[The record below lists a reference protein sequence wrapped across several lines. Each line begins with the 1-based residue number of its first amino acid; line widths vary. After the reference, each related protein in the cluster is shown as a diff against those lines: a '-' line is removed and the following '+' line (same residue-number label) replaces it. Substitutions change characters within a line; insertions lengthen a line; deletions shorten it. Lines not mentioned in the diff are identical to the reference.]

1 MQSKEREKKLTD
13 LADEMLRKVEL
24 ADNLKELAKRNP
36 EEASRVSTI
45 VDAFMNPG
53 SNITE
58 KGEIYNKIDIVTSL
72 IEENIVIAKRLSTK
86 NFDWLEYHRD
96 NNYAFNIK
104 TKISSTNI
112 IDTNDLK
119 YLNVLFK
126 KHTRLNKI
134 FNNV

>member
-1 MQSKEREKKLTD
+1 MQSKKREKTLTE
-13 LADEMLRKVEL
+13 LADEMLKKVEQ
-24 ADNLKELAKRNP
+24 ADNLKDLAERNP

-53 SNITE
+53 SNISE
-58 KGEIYNKIDIVTSL
+58 KSNIYNKIDIVTSL
-72 IEENIVIAKRLSTK
+72 VEENIVIAKKLNTK

-96 NNYAFNIK
+96 NNFAFNIK

-119 YLNVLFK
+119 YLNTLFK

-134 FNNV
+134 FKNV

>member
-1 MQSKEREKKLTD
+1 MQSKEREKKLTE
-13 LADEMLRKVEL
+13 LADEMLKKVEQ

-45 VDAFMNPG
+45 IDAFMNPG
-53 SNITE
+53 SNISE
-58 KGEIYNKIDIVTSL
+58 KSNIYNKIDIVTSL
-72 IEENIVIAKRLSTK
+72 VEENIVIAKKLNTK

-96 NNYAFNIK
+96 NNFAFNIK

-119 YLNVLFK
+119 YLNTLFK

-134 FNNV
+134 FKNV